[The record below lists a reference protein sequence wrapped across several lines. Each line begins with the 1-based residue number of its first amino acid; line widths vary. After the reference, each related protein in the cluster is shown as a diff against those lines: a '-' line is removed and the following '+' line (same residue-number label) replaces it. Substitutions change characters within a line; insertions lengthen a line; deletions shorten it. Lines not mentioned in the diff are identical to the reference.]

1 MMRTFQRS
9 LQSTVATLVVFAYC
23 NVASPGVH
31 GKEHAAASQPA
42 RTNEGRPELNEKE
55 RFLLERVE
63 QLERRVAELEAIA
76 SSLTAK
82 LVLPASPPKLTTV
95 ASAPPEAASSATPE
109 VAPTL
114 SVPASSVSP
123 ATASARLQ
131 EKQAAKTEHKA
142 PFAFGD
148 FTWMNGQNRQKS
160 QPLTNQFGTLN
171 LYLDTYYQVS
181 TNHPR
186 DNTIVGNTSAG
197 RNTEFTVNLME
208 VGYNTQYKNIL
219 GEVSFQIGNMQSL
232 VQDADGSVNRGRN
245 LSTANNKYIS
255 EALAG
260 YHFDKW
266 SGINVEGGIFYS
278 YIGLESYLLA
288 ENWNYNRSLVSDV
301 TPFYFTGARVQIFPT
316 DKIKIEPWVMNG
328 FQTYGKWNKNSAIG
342 LSNYYRPHEWLA
354 FVASFYYG
362 TDTKD
367 NPDRKRFHHDDS
379 ILVRYFNRPGAAGIS
394 KMAVSMNNHYGFE
407 TGGINPFPGRKAY
420 MAGTSIANRV
430 WFDHDRYA
438 FTVRGEGF
446 TNPTRYLAPAP
457 TASGFPNGPD
467 NYSLKIW
474 GLTGTFDYMPT
485 DFFTLRSEFIS
496 RHSNVPFFAGQG
508 GTTSSDGFITTP
520 VGLFVPDVAKHENRV
535 TFAVNFRM

>member
-1 MMRTFQRS
+1 MRAFQRS
-9 LQSTVATLVVFAYC
+9 LQGAVVTLVVCAWS
-23 NVASPGVH
+23 NIASPII
-31 GKEHAAASQPA
+31 HAKDRLTVSRPTKTHS
-42 RTNEGRPELNEKE
+42 RGPELTE
-55 RFLLERVE
+55 REQLLLERVE
-63 QLERRVAELEAIA
+63 QLEHRVAELEAK
-76 SSLTAK
+76 SSNMVAK
-82 LVLPASPPKLTTV
+82 GENPPPAPKLTTF
-95 ASAPPEAASSATPE
+95 ASTPAEAPGPAVPDATN
-109 VAPTL
+109 L
-114 SVPASSVSP
+114 SPGASSVTL
-123 ATASARLQ
+123 AAASVPSRGQ
-131 EKQAAKTEHKA
+131 QAAQTEHKV

-148 FTWMNGQNRQKS
+148 FTWMNGQNREKS
-160 QPLTNQFGTLN
+160 QPLTNQFGTLS

-181 TNHPR
+181 LNHPK

-208 VGYNTQYKNIL
+208 VGYSTQYKNIL
-219 GEVSFQIGNMQSL
+219 GEVSFQIGNTQSL

-245 LSTANNKYIS
+245 LTTANNKYIS

-266 SGINVEGGIFYS
+266 SGINVEAGIFYS

-342 LSNYYRPHEWLA
+342 LSSYYRPHEWLA
-354 FVASFYYG
+354 FMASFYYG

-367 NPDRKRFHHDDS
+367 DPGRKRFHHDDS

-394 KMAVSMNNHYGFE
+394 KMAVSVNNHYGFE
-407 TGGINPFPGRKAY
+407 TGGVDPFPGRKAY
-420 MAGTSIANRV
+420 MAGTSIANRI
-430 WFDHDRYA
+430 WFDHDHYA

-446 TNPTRYLAPAP
+446 TNPTRYLAPSP
-457 TASGFPNGPD
+457 TLNGFPNGAD

-496 RHSNVPFFAGQG
+496 RHSNVPFFAGRG